1 MLPAGGIAN
10 MLYNKPL
17 LRLFV
22 FFLLITLGVP
32 GYIYLTQS
40 AAKLGTQG
48 LLDAL
53 AVYSFVIAAYLLIL
67 VAEVGDSHYLRAMG
81 ALGTLVGCA
90 VGMRFIFILDAPHLE
105 SGPMGVAF
113 ITFILGMALA
123 LAYLAIV
130 VGRLVYDKVQ
140 ATRMAAMHD
149 ERGPAPS
156 RPVSE
161 AIVTAEPA
169 VVRDAAPVDASV
181 EHVEASEPA
190 LVGVAGPYLG
200 QRFTLKQGENYIGRS
215 EGDIVLSED
224 KQVSRRHC
232 VVTWAED
239 SLKVRDLGSTNG
251 TYVGGQRTAESAI
264 AQGDLIGIGAGT
276 YKVA

>member
-1 MLPAGGIAN
+1 

-40 AAKLGTQG
+40 VAKLGTQG

-53 AVYSFVIAAYLLIL
+53 AVYSFIIAACLLIL

-90 VGMRFIFILDAPHLE
+90 VGIRFIFILDAPHLE

-113 ITFILGMALA
+113 ITFILGMGFALV
-123 LAYLAIV
+123 YLVIV

-161 AIVTAEPA
+161 AIAAAEPTA
-169 VVRDAAPVDASV
+169 ALDAAPADMSV
-181 EHVEASEPA
+181 RLEEAGEPA

-200 QRFTLKQGENYIGRS
+200 QKFPLKQGDNFIGRA

-224 KQVSRRHC
+224 RQVSRRHC

-251 TYVGGQRTAESAI
+251 TYVGGQRTAESTI

>member
-1 MLPAGGIAN
+1 

-53 AVYSFVIAAYLLIL
+53 AVYSFIIAAYLLIL

-105 SGPMGVAF
+105 SGPMGIAVVA
-113 ITFILGMALA
+113 FILGMAFA
-123 LAYLAIV
+123 LIYLAIV

-140 ATRMAAMHD
+140 ATRMAAIHD

-161 AIVTAEPA
+161 AIATAEPA
-169 VVRDAAPVDASV
+169 ATPDAAPVDASAG
-181 EHVEASEPA
+181 HVEAGEPA

-200 QRFTLKQGENYIGRS
+200 QRFTLKQGENIIGRS

-224 KQVSRRHC
+224 RQVSRRHC

-251 TYVGGQRTAESAI
+251 THVGGQRTVESTI

>member
-1 MLPAGGIAN
+1 

-17 LRLFV
+17 LRLLV
-22 FFLLITLGVP
+22 FILLITLGVP

-53 AVYSFVIAAYLLIL
+53 AVYSFIIAAYLLIL
-67 VAEVGDSHYLRAMG
+67 VSEVGDSHYLRAMG

-105 SGPMGVAF
+105 PGPMGIAL
-113 ITFILGMALA
+113 IAFILGMAFA

-140 ATRMAAMHD
+140 ATRMAAIRD

-156 RPVSE
+156 QPVSE
-161 AIVTAEPA
+161 AIASTSPA
-169 VVRDAAPVDASV
+169 ATRDAISSDVSV
-181 EHVEASEPA
+181 EHTDTGEPA

-200 QRFTLKQGENYIGRS
+200 QRFDLKRGENFIGRS

-224 KQVSRRHC
+224 RQVSRRHC

-239 SLKVRDLGSTNG
+239 MLKVRDLESTNG
-251 TYVGGQRTAESAI
+251 TFVGGQRTSESVI

-276 YKVA
+276 FKVV

>member
-1 MLPAGGIAN
+1 MQPAGGIAN

-17 LRLFV
+17 LRLLV
-22 FFLLITLGVP
+22 FILLITLGIP

-53 AVYSFVIAAYLLIL
+53 AIYSFIIAAYLLIL
-67 VAEVGDSHYLRAMG
+67 VAEVGDTHYLRAMG

-105 SGPMGVAF
+105 AGPMGIALVA
-113 ITFILGMALA
+113 FILGMTFVLV
-123 LAYLAIV
+123 YLAIV

-140 ATRMAAMHD
+140 ATRMAAIHD

-161 AIVTAEPA
+161 AIATAEPA
-169 VVRDAAPVDASV
+169 VARDAAPIDASV
-181 EHVEASEPA
+181 EPEKAGEPV

-200 QRFTLKQGENYIGRS
+200 QRFALKQGENFIGRS
-215 EGDIVLSED
+215 EGDIILSED
-224 KQVSRRHC
+224 RQVSRRHC
-232 VVTWAED
+232 VVIWAED
-239 SLKVRDLGSTNG
+239 TLKVRDLGSTNG
-251 TYVGGQRTAESAI
+251 TFIGGQRTSESTI
-264 AQGDLIGIGAGT
+264 TQGDLIGIGAGT
-276 YKVA
+276 YKLA

>member
-1 MLPAGGIAN
+1 

-22 FFLLITLGVP
+22 FLLLITLGLP

-53 AVYSFVIAAYLLIL
+53 AVYSFIIAAYLLIL

-90 VGMRFIFILDAPHLE
+90 VGTRFIFVLDAPHLE

-123 LAYLAIV
+123 LVYLALV

-140 ATRMAAMHD
+140 ATRMAAVHD

-161 AIVTAEPA
+161 AIATAEPA
-169 VVRDAAPVDASV
+169 ATRDTAAVGASAGQ
-181 EHVEASEPA
+181 EGAGEPA

-200 QRFTLKQGENYIGRS
+200 QRFPLKQGDNFIGRS

-224 KQVSRRHC
+224 RQVSRRHC

-251 TYVGGQRTAESAI
+251 TYVGGQRTAESTI